1 MELIINPEFQNLIP
15 SLNLEELSS
24 LEASLKHEGCLNAL
38 VVWNNTII
46 DGHHR
51 YAICTKHGISFNI
64 IEKTELETELDVKL
78 WMINNQFSRRN
89 LAIETRLALA
99 YKCKE
104 FEAQKAK
111 ERQLANLKQFSE
123 QEAVIEEDAVLPL
136 AHQYANEHNEEKD
149 DLKSSK
155 GKTLEIIA
163 KKAGVSTR
171 TAEQYDTIQ
180 RKGTEEQKAEV
191 AEGKSSIKK
200 VYTQIQKAERLEKNK
215 AAEWPKG
222 KYRIIYADPPWQYG
236 DERSGFGGA
245 TDHYNTMTMEEL
257 KAMPVSS
264 LTEENAV
271 LFLWGTAPLLPE
283 AIELIESWGFKYKT
297 NIVWD
302 KVRANLGNY
311 TSVRHEHLF
320 IATKGSGVPDNTTRV
335 DSVQVV
341 ERVGRHSEKPEE
353 FKNII
358 ETLYTYG
365 NKLELFARKSVEGW
379 EVFGNEL

>member
-1 MELIINPEFQNLIP
+1 MELTINNEFYNLIP
-15 SLNLEELSS
+15 PLSLEELNS
-24 LEASLKHEGCLNAL
+24 LEASLKHEGCRDPL

-51 YAICTKHGISFNI
+51 YAICTKYDISFNV
-64 IEKTELETELDVKL
+64 IEKPELETELDVKL

-89 LAIETRLALA
+89 LPTETRLALA
-99 YKCKE
+99 YKFKE
-104 FEAQKAK
+104 FEAEKAK
-111 ERQLANLKQFSE
+111 ERMQSTQFKTSDDT
-123 QEAVIEEDAVLPL
+123 ASLPVGYPQDNSPEL
-136 AHQYANEHNEEKD
+136 E
-149 DLKSSK
+149 STK

-163 KKAGVSTR
+163 QKAGVSR
-171 TAEQYDTIQ
+171 ATAEQYDAIQ

-191 AEGKSSIKK
+191 AEGKASIKK

-222 KYRIIYADPPWQYG
+222 KYRVIYADPPWQYG

-245 TDHYNTMTMEEL
+245 TDHYNTMTMEDL
-257 KAMPVSS
+257 KAMPVAS
-264 LTEENAV
+264 LAENNSV

-283 AIELIESWGFKYKT
+283 AVELIEAWGFKYKT

-353 FKNII
+353 FRNII

-379 EVFGNEL
+379 EVFGNEI